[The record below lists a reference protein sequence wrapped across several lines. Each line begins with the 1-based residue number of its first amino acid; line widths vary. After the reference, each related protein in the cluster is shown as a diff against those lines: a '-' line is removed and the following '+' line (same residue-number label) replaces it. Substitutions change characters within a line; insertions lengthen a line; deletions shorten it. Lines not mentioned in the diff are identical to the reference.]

1 MTNQNPEQKS
11 QQFQN
16 LNDESLEQLK
26 GLVKDKHLETA
37 RKLRDERVNAYIT
50 KGIQEAAKEW
60 QKETKEMFQGI
71 LNNINE
77 QHANLVVEAEANLP
91 EIEEDEGL
99 NLQLPSLEE
108 SVSEKKSKYTVLK
121 PSNEDDSDLSDD
133 LKDVFEE

>member
-1 MTNQNPEQKS
+1 MTQQNPEQKS

-26 GLVKDKHLETA
+26 GYVKDKHLETA

-60 QKETKEMFQGI
+60 QKETNEMFQGI
-71 LNNINE
+71 LNNIND

-91 EIEEDEGL
+91 EVEGDVGL
-99 NLQLPSLEE
+99 DLELPSLEQ
-108 SVSEKKSKYTVLK
+108 SVSEKKSSYGVLK
-121 PSNEDDSDLSDD
+121 QSEEGSDLSDD
-133 LKDVFEE
+133 LKEIFED